1 MLSSSKNTAI
11 NSISWIAS
19 LGIVASAM
27 ALFVVLSVFSGL
39 RSMSLEYTQATDP
52 DYRIEAKTG
61 KTFEI
66 SAQEIKKLT
75 QTAAIENASKVIEE
89 RVLFNYKEREQVA
102 YIKGVDAN
110 YTQVTPI
117 IKYVSDSIWLDQN
130 SNETIVGNEIARKL
144 GLGLFD
150 FNGKLA
156 VWSPKPGNGKLN
168 NPEDAFT
175 KITTYPVGV
184 FSVSEELNQ
193 KYVYGSFSMAKNLLG
208 FKDNQITYLEI
219 KSAKNTTES
228 DVLEIINTVLG
239 DKVKVKS
246 RAQLN
251 ATLYKMLNTENIVVY
266 LNFKLVISIDL
277 LNVVGAD
284 RKRTRMN
291 SRH

>member
-117 IKYVSDSIWLDQN
+117 IKYV
-130 SNETIVGNEIARKL
+130 
-144 GLGLFD
+144 
-150 FNGKLA
+150 
-156 VWSPKPGNGKLN
+156 
-168 NPEDAFT
+168 
-175 KITTYPVGV
+175 
-184 FSVSEELNQ
+184 
-193 KYVYGSFSMAKNLLG
+193 
-208 FKDNQITYLEI
+208 
-219 KSAKNTTES
+219 
-228 DVLEIINTVLG
+228 
-239 DKVKVKS
+239 
-246 RAQLN
+246 
-251 ATLYKMLNTENIVVY
+251 
-266 LNFKLVISIDL
+266 
-277 LNVVGAD
+277 
-284 RKRTRMN
+284 
-291 SRH
+291 